1 MALWGSSEVF
11 RFLFPFPGGPAVVFL
26 SLSFLVS
33 YGLFIGIS
41 GHNPRPS
48 SE

>member
-1 MALWGSSEVF
+1 MALWGSSDVF

-26 SLSFLVS
+26 PLSFFVS
-33 YGLFIGIS
+33 YGLFTGS
-41 GHNPRPS
+41 SAHNPRPS